1 MVLQIIVLKFKF
13 YAIAVRGAV
22 HQILPNF
29 IPEFYLKEFLM
40 FRAHTQRIY
49 RNTVVHYQSD
59 KGAFLLLTSCRFLHT
74 QSNQNAVSYTHLDVY
89 KRQEKQRAKTLFW
102 QIFIFFLLPF
112 VFPAVF
118 SLPVGIVCANIMR
131 LAGYS
136 AQAAGVFANSI
147 IIALIIAAI
156 YLLYFAATYLIA
168 KRCVI
173 LDDEGR

>member
-1 MVLQIIVLKFKF
+1 MSMSMLALKTLSGISEDKNR
-13 YAIAVRGAV
+13 YSILYRLGA
-22 HQILPNF
+22 
-29 IPEFYLKEFLM
+29 
-40 FRAHTQRIY
+40 
-49 RNTVVHYQSD
+49 S
-59 KGAFLLLTSCRFLHT
+59 
-74 QSNQNAVSYTHLDVY
+74 
-89 KRQEKQRAKTLFW
+89 EKQRAKTLFW